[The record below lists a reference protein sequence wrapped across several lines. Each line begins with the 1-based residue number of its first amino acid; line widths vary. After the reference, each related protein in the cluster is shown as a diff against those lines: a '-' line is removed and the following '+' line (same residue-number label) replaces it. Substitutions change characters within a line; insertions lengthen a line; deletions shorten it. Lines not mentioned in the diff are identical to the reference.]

1 MRIAVIGAGVAGA
14 AAALALA
21 RSGARVTLFDQYA
34 PGHDRGSSHGATRL
48 FRTAYFEHPDY
59 VPILQRA
66 LAGWKA
72 LNAETGERVFI
83 QSGVIEAG
91 PADGFLMPGLD
102 AAIARH
108 SLPVDR
114 LTRAALKKDHPAL
127 SIPDAFEAIFER
139 DAGFILADKALA
151 AMLRLAEAAGA
162 TLRAETRVARW
173 SPAKVGVAV
182 ETPTGAEIF
191 DRLIIAAG
199 SWADALIGL
208 EAAHVAL
215 VEKTLFWR
223 KPETNAFTLEAG
235 FAPFGVET
243 EDGAFFYGFPAID
256 RDGVKIAEHTKR
268 ETIRDHGE
276 RTAQPAQG
284 EEDAIDAFL
293 ARFCPA
299 LAGRRGKFQRCLY
312 EMSADGDF
320 LIDRHP
326 GCDRV
331 IFAAGLSGHG
341 FKFAPALGEALRHM
355 ALEDE
360 TPAEWAFLSLKRF
373 SQTP

>member
-34 PGHDRGSSHGATRL
+34 TGHDRGSSHGATRL

-162 TLRAETRVARW
+162 TLRARTRIARW
-173 SPAKVGVAV
+173 SPAKDGVAV

-256 RDGVKIAEHTKR
+256 RDGVKVAEHTRR
-268 ETIRDHGE
+268 ETIRDHGA
-276 RTAQPAQG
+276 RTAQPAPG

-293 ARFCPA
+293 GRFCPA

-312 EMSADGDF
+312 EMSADGNF

-326 GCDRV
+326 DCDRV

-373 SQTP
+373 G